1 MEVIRNS
8 GVMQQTVKEYLHG
21 GKSTGFVPTMGA
33 LHEGHLSLIRRCRE
47 ENDISIVS
55 IFVNPLQFE
64 PSGDFSRYPRD
75 VENDMAELKKAG
87 IDILF
92 MPGVENIYPEGFAT
106 YVNVEHLSDKLCGR
120 FRPGH
125 FRGVATVVTKLLNI
139 VRPTRTYFGR
149 KDFQQFL
156 IIRQLVRDLNID
168 TETVMCPTVREAD
181 GLAMSSRNQ
190 YLSPEERDAATV
202 IYRTLCEAK
211 KMLISGKVTL
221 GEVKSF
227 MEASLSAEPLVEEV
241 QYASAFDPATLEDIS
256 SPKITKYRKKNIL
269 LAIAVRIGK
278 ARLIDNELVE
288 IIRNNKEVFRG
299 NG

>member
-1 MEVIRNS
+1 LEVIRNS

-47 ENDISIVS
+47 ENDISIAS
-55 IFVNPLQFE
+55 IFVNPMQFE
-64 PSGDFSRYPRD
+64 PSGDFSRYPRN
-75 VENDMAELKKAG
+75 VEDDMAELKKAG
-87 IDILF
+87 VDVLF
-92 MPGVENIYPEGFAT
+92 MPGVENMYPEGFAT
-106 YVNVEHLSDKLCGR
+106 YVNVEHLSDKLCGH

-139 VRPTRTYFGR
+139 VRPARAYFGR

-156 IIRQLVRDLNID
+156 IIKQLVRDLNID
-168 TETVMCPTVREAD
+168 TETVMCPTVRETD

-190 YLSPEERDAATV
+190 YLSPGERNAATV

-211 KMLISGKVTL
+211 NMVISGKVTFA
-221 GEVKSF
+221 EVKSF
-227 MEASLSAEPLVEEV
+227 MKGTLSAEPLVEEV

-256 SPKITKYRKKNIL
+256 SLKVTMYRKKDIL

-278 ARLIDNELVE
+278 ARLIDNEPVE
-288 IIRNNKEVFRG
+288 ITGIKG
-299 NG
+299 G

>member
-47 ENDISIVS
+47 ENDISIAS
-55 IFVNPLQFE
+55 IFVNPMQFE
-64 PSGDFSRYPRD
+64 PSGDFSRYPRN
-75 VENDMAELKKAG
+75 VEDDMAELKKAG
-87 IDILF
+87 VDVLF
-92 MPGVENIYPEGFAT
+92 MPGVENMYPEGFAT
-106 YVNVEHLSDKLCGR
+106 YVNVEHLSDKLCGH

-139 VRPTRTYFGR
+139 VRPARAYFGR

-156 IIRQLVRDLNID
+156 IIKQLVRDLNID
-168 TETVMCPTVREAD
+168 TETVMCPTVRETD

-190 YLSPEERDAATV
+190 YLSPGERNAATV

-211 KMLISGKVTL
+211 NMVISGKVTFA
-221 GEVKSF
+221 EVKSF
-227 MEASLSAEPLVEEV
+227 MKGTLSAEPLVEEV

-256 SPKITKYRKKNIL
+256 SLKVTMYRKKDIL

-278 ARLIDNELVE
+278 ARLIDNEPVE
-288 IIRNNKEVFRG
+288 ITGIKG
-299 NG
+299 G

>member
-1 MEVIRNS
+1 MELIRNS
-8 GVMQQTVKEYLHG
+8 RVMQQTVKEYLHRG
-21 GKSTGFVPTMGA
+21 NSIGFVPTMGA
-33 LHEGHLSLIRRCRE
+33 LHEGHLSLIQRCRE
-47 ENDISIVS
+47 ENDISIAS
-55 IFVNPLQFE
+55 IFVNPMQFE
-64 PSGDFSRYPRD
+64 PSGDFSRYPRN
-75 VENDMAELKKAG
+75 VEDDMAELKKAG
-87 IDILF
+87 VDILF

-106 YVNVEHLSDKLCGR
+106 YVNVEYLADKLCGH

-139 VRPTRTYFGR
+139 VRPTRAYFGR

-181 GLAMSSRNQ
+181 GLAMSSRNR
-190 YLSPEERDAATV
+190 YLSPEERNAATV

-211 KMLISGKVTL
+211 KMVVSGNITF

-227 MEASLSAEPLVEEV
+227 MENTLSTEPLVKEV
-241 QYASAFDPATLEDIS
+241 QYASAFDPGTLEDIS
-256 SPKITKYRKKNIL
+256 SLKITMYRKKNIL

-288 IIRNNKEVFRG
+288 ITGIKGG
-299 NG
+299 N

>member
-47 ENDISIVS
+47 ENDISIAS
-55 IFVNPLQFE
+55 IFVNPMQFE
-64 PSGDFSRYPRD
+64 PSGDFSRYPRN
-75 VENDMAELKKAG
+75 VEDDMAELKKAG
-87 IDILF
+87 FDILF
-92 MPGVENIYPEGFAT
+92 MPGVENMYPEGFAT
-106 YVNVEHLSDKLCGR
+106 YVNVEHLSDKLCGH

-139 VRPTRTYFGR
+139 VRPTRAYFGR

-156 IIRQLVRDLNID
+156 IIKQLVRDLNID
-168 TETVMCPTVREAD
+168 TETVMCPTVRETD

-190 YLSPEERDAATV
+190 YLSPEERNAATV

-211 KMLISGKVTL
+211 NMVISGKVTFA
-221 GEVKSF
+221 EVKSF
-227 MEASLSAEPLVEEV
+227 MKGTLSAEPLVEEV

-256 SPKITKYRKKNIL
+256 SLKVTIYRKKDIL

-278 ARLIDNELVE
+278 ARLIDNEPVE
-288 IIRNNKEVFRG
+288 ITGIKGG
-299 NG
+299 NER

>member
-8 GVMQQTVKEYLHG
+8 GVMQQTVREYLHG

-33 LHEGHLSLIRRCRE
+33 LHEGHLSLVRRCRE
-47 ENDISIVS
+47 ENDISIAS
-55 IFVNPLQFE
+55 IFVNPMQFE
-64 PSGDFSRYPRD
+64 PSGDFSRYPRN
-75 VENDMAELKKAG
+75 VEDDMAELKKAG
-87 IDILF
+87 VDILF

-106 YVNVEHLSDKLCGR
+106 YVNVEHLSDKLCGH

-139 VRPTRTYFGR
+139 VRPTRAYFGR

-156 IIRQLVRDLNID
+156 IIKQLVRDLNID

-202 IYRTLCEAK
+202 IYRTLREAK
-211 KMLISGKVTL
+211 RRVISGKVTF
-221 GEVKSF
+221 GEIKSF
-227 MEASLSAEPLVEEV
+227 MKGTLSAEPLVEEV

-256 SPKITKYRKKNIL
+256 SLKVTMYRKKNIL

-278 ARLIDNELVE
+278 ARLIDNEPVE
-288 IIRNNKEVFRG
+288 ITGIKGG
-299 NG
+299 N

>member
-1 MEVIRNS
+1 
-8 GVMQQTVKEYLHG
+8 MQQTVKEYLHRG
-21 GKSTGFVPTMGA
+21 NSIGFVPTMGA

-47 ENDISIVS
+47 ENDISIAS
-55 IFVNPLQFE
+55 IFVNPMQFE
-64 PSGDFSRYPRD
+64 PSGDFSRYPRN
-75 VENDMAELKKAG
+75 VEDDMAELKKAG
-87 IDILF
+87 VDILF

-106 YVNVEHLSDKLCGR
+106 YVNVEHLPDRLCGH

-139 VRPTRTYFGR
+139 VRPARAYFGR

-181 GLAMSSRNQ
+181 GLAMSSRNR
-190 YLSPEERDAATV
+190 YLSPEERNAATV

-211 KMLISGKVTL
+211 KMVVSGNVTF

-227 MEASLSAEPLVEEV
+227 MKNTLSTEPLVKEV
-241 QYASAFDPATLEDIS
+241 QYASAFDPATLEDMAS
-256 SPKITKYRKKNIL
+256 LKITMYRKKNIL

-288 IIRNNKEVFRG
+288 TTGIKGG
-299 NG
+299 NER